1 MTGSVSNAER
11 EEARVR
17 DLVTQVVAEAV
28 RCRQLGGVV
37 LGAPPSPE
45 AALLERWL
53 QPTLAVRV
61 AAKGRI
67 DPVVDALGGDRDA
80 AWLGWALA
88 EARRHG
94 LLVIHPGHKSLLLLD
109 GPLAPCFP
117 LGDLWAY
124 QVEEW
129 AGAATTPRALGGV
142 DGPTF
147 RRVEEALRQALEEG
161 VGIGAALSTLPG
173 DTAQQVR
180 RALAAGRS
188 VSRPPL
194 VPKLSPWT
202 VGVDPAP

>member
-1 MTGSVSNAER
+1 LTGSVSNADR

-17 DLVTQVVAEAV
+17 DLVAQVVAEAV
-28 RCRQLGGVV
+28 RSGQFGGVV

-53 QPTLAVRV
+53 QPTLSVWGADQ
-61 AAKGRI
+61 GRI
-67 DPVVDALGGDRDA
+67 DAVADALGGDRDS

-88 EARRHG
+88 EAQRHG
-94 LLVIHPGHKSLLLLD
+94 LLVVHPGHKSLLLLD

-124 QVEEW
+124 QVMEW

-142 DGPTF
+142 DGATF

-161 VGIGAALSTLPG
+161 VGIAAALSALPG
-173 DTAQQVR
+173 GTAQQVR
-180 RALAAGRS
+180 RALAAGRR
-188 VSRPPL
+188 VARPPL